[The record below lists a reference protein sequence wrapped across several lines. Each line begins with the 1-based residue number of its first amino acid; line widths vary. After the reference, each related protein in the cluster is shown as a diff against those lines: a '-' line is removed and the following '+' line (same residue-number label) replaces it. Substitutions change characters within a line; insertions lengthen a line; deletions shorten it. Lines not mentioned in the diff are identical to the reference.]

1 MKFSAEIIE
10 RYFKGSYSRADY
22 KAARYFIGNRDG
34 NAELEKHLESHW
46 FAINKESLPEGDV
59 DHLLERIHFQIRT
72 ESGTGRKVNFA
83 TVFQKVAAILIIPLI
98 LGFLALF
105 YTQSIE
111 KKRFFAK
118 AEIQCPQGVRTKF
131 VLPDGTTGFLN
142 SGSTLEYPAT
152 FDMERTVTLSGE
164 AYFDVK
170 HDKKRPFTVYTP
182 HLATRVLGT
191 RFNVIAYENEEC
203 EEIIL
208 KEGEVEV
215 FTRKGEKLGTLQPDQ
230 KLGFNTVT
238 NRYGKSTVEA
248 YQYISWT
255 EGKLVFRN
263 ESMQEMANRLGR
275 WYNVE
280 IAIVDAEL
288 LSYGLWATFIDEPIE
303 EVMKL
308 ITLTAPIIYEE
319 SERQSNEDGE
329 YGKRKII
336 LSLDVDR
343 LNAL

>member
-1 MKFSAEIIE
+1 MKFSVEIIE
-10 RYFKGSYSRADY
+10 RYFKGTYSQADY
-22 KAARYFIGNRDG
+22 KAIRDFISKSGES
-34 NAELEKHLESHW
+34 AELEKHLESHW
-46 FAINKESLPEGDV
+46 FDINKESLPEGDV
-59 DHLLERIHFQIRT
+59 DHLLERIHYQIQT
-72 ESGTGRKVNFA
+72 EPESSRSLSFVA
-83 TVFQKVAAILIIPLI
+83 IFQKVAAILIIPLI

-111 KKRFFAK
+111 KKSLLAK

-152 FDMERTVTLSGE
+152 FNMERTVTLSGE
-164 AYFDVK
+164 AFFDVK
-170 HDKKRPFTVYTP
+170 RDEKRPFTVYTP
-182 HLATRVLGT
+182 HLVTRVLGT
-191 RFNVIAYENEEC
+191 QFNVIAYEDEES

-215 FTRKGEKLGTLQPDQ
+215 FTRKGDKLGRLQSDQ
-230 KLGFNTVT
+230 KLGLDKLT
-238 NRYGKSTVEA
+238 NRYGKSNVEA

-280 IAIVDAEL
+280 ISIEDGEL

-303 EVMKL
+303 EVLKL
-308 ITLTAPIIYEE
+308 LTLTAPIRYEE
-319 SERQSNEDGE
+319 LERDTCMDGA
-329 YGKRKII
+329 YKKRKII

-343 LNAL
+343 LNTF